1 MERSL
6 PAGSDREVPLI
17 RLEEVTKRYRVGKT
31 WARAVDGVS
40 LEIAEGGFM
49 ALAGPSGSGK
59 TTLLNL
65 IGCIDH
71 PSSGSVRFRGRVIS
85 GLSDNALSRLRLE
98 KLGFIFQ
105 DFQLVPVL
113 SAFENVELPL
123 RLQRVARPE
132 RVRRVE
138 ETLAAVGLEEY
149 RDRRPNQLSGGQQ
162 QRVAIA
168 RALVTRPALVLAD
181 EPTANL
187 DSRTGTEIVRLMRE
201 MNEQLGTTLI
211 FSTHDEHIVELAR
224 EVIVLKD
231 GKITR

>member
-1 MERSL
+1 MTPRQPSSL
-6 PAGSDREVPLI
+6 DPPLI
-17 RLEEVTKRYRVGKT
+17 RLEDVTKRYPVGKR
-31 WARAVDGVS
+31 WARALDGVN
-40 LEIAEGGFM
+40 LDVAEGGFV
-49 ALAGPSGSGK
+49 AIAGPSGSGK

-71 PSSGSVRFRGRVIS
+71 PSAGHVYFLGREVS
-85 GLSDNALSRLRLE
+85 ALSDSALSRLRRE

-123 RLQRVARPE
+123 RLQRVARQE
-132 RVRRVE
+132 RVRRVT
-138 ETLAAVGLEEY
+138 ETLAAVGLGAFA
-149 RDRRPNQLSGGQQ
+149 DRRPNQLSGGQQ

-168 RALVTRPALVLAD
+168 RALVTRPDLVLAD

-201 MNEQLGTTLI
+201 MNERLGTTLI
-211 FSTHDEHIVELAR
+211 FSTHDEHIVAEAR
-224 EVIVLKD
+224 EVVVLKD
-231 GKITR
+231 GRIG